1 MNKYIGIFLA
11 TCINYFAYK
20 YMYGRKMSRDRFLKE
35 SLLLPVDSVGNL
47 NWNYMEEYIKKL
59 PYGDII

>member
-1 MNKYIGIFLA
+1 
-11 TCINYFAYK
+11 
-20 YMYGRKMSRDRFLKE
+20 MYGRKMSRDRFLKE
-35 SLLLPVDSVGNL
+35 SLLLPVDSVGNP